1 MNHRISTYLKVKE
14 LLGAQLATSGVIHNN
29 IIMQHD
35 CIPTSYQFLT
45 ILCIVDLHLEINP
58 CDSSPC
64 ANTGNCTS
72 LGPFNYRCECAAGY
86 TGSTCEVD
94 IDECLMAVCPA
105 NSSCVDAVNSYMC
118 VCNPG
123 FKGDQC
129 TSVIMPLEGQLE
141 GKLK

>member
-1 MNHRISTYLKVKE
+1 MNRTISTYLKVIIRSST
-14 LLGAQLATSGVIHNN
+14 TSGGIHNN
-29 IIMQHD
+29 IIMQHG
-35 CIPTSYQFLT
+35 CSYTLS
-45 ILCIVDLHLEINP
+45 ILSVSDLYIVDLHLEINP

-72 LGPFNYRCECAAGY
+72 LGPFNYSCECAAGY

-129 TSVIMPLEGQLE
+129 TSALMPLE